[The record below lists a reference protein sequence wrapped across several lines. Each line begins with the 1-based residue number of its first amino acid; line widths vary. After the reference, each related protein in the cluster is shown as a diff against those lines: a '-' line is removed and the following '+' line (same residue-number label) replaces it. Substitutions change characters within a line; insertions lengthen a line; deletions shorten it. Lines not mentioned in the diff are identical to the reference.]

1 MGNIQRI
8 DRAKPWRARFRAPDG
23 SEQSRSF
30 RRKVDAE
37 RWLRD
42 QEGKADRGLWTDP
55 AAAKV
60 PLSEYAE
67 AWLAGRQLKPKS
79 VATYR
84 SLLDSRILPE
94 FGEYQLRQIS
104 ADAVRA
110 WVAEMVDEG
119 LSASRISAARAVLAS
134 ILGQAVEDGVLA
146 RNAAANVKTPS
157 KQPRRQRFLTP
168 DEVAKLAAACESRQK
183 GAGGL
188 VTFLAW
194 SGLRWG
200 EATALRWSDV
210 DLGKRRVKV
219 HRAVSE
225 VNGELIE
232 GTPKTHEHRTV
243 IVPRHALP
251 SGSSTTRNGL
261 VFTAPRGGY
270 LRSAHFRTRVWLPAV
285 TKVGLEGLVVHDLR
299 DTAASLAISSGASIK
314 AVQRMLGHKSAAMT
328 LDVYGGLYDEDLE
341 NLADRL
347 EALAD
352 SDSNVHRLPRGTQ
365 GAQAH
370 ERMHE

>member
-1 MGNIQRI
+1 MGHIQRI

-23 SEQSRSF
+23 RERSKSF

-42 QEGKADRGLWTDP
+42 QEGRADRGLWLDP
-55 AAAKV
+55 DAGKV
-60 PLSEYAE
+60 ALADYAE
-67 AWLAGRQLKPKS
+67 SWLAGRQIKPKS

-84 SLLDSRILPE
+84 SLLNSRILPE
-94 FGEYQLRQIS
+94 FGEWQLRQIS
-104 ADAVRA
+104 PDAVRE
-110 WVAEMVDEG
+110 WVAGMVDEG
-119 LSASRISAARAVLAS
+119 LSAARVSAARAVLSS
-134 ILGQAVEDGVLA
+134 ILETAVDDGVLG

-168 DEVAKLAAACESRQK
+168 DQVEKLARACESHQD
-183 GAGGL
+183 GAGGF

-200 EATALRWSDV
+200 EATALRWGDV
-210 DLGKRRVKV
+210 DLSKRRVKV

-251 SGSSTTRNGL
+251 VATDDCTPADL

-270 LRSAHFRTRVWLPAV
+270 LRSAHFRSRVWLPAV
-285 TKVGLEGLVVHDLR
+285 TECGLGDLMVHDLR

-341 NLADRL
+341 VLADRL
-347 EALAD
+347 EELAD
-352 SDSNVHRLPRGTQ
+352 SDSNVHRLPRHRGGTS
-365 GAQAH
+365 
-370 ERMHE
+370 R